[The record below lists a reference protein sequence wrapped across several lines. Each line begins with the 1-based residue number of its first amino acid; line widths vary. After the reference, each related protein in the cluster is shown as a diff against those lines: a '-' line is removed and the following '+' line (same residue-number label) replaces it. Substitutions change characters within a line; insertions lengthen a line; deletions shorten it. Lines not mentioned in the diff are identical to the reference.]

1 MPSINQTKPLTPTKK
16 RFRTE
21 IEGLRAVA
29 ALLVA
34 IYHIWLGNVSGGV
47 DVFFVVSGF
56 LITTSL
62 IGRVQREGKIDIND
76 FLLGLAKRLFP
87 AAFFVLLVVTLASI
101 LWLPQVQW
109 AQTLQEIFASAFYYQ
124 NWQLAFN
131 AVDYLAQNNEA
142 SPVQH
147 FWAMSIQGQ
156 FYLLWPTV
164 VFGLALLMKKITK
177 INFKATLT
185 TALLTVFTASLT
197 YSIYLTSTN
206 QAFAYFHTFTRVW
219 EFALGG
225 IVAVIGSQIVLRKSI
240 SFILGWIGLIAIVL
254 CGIILQVSTVFPGY
268 AALWPT
274 LAAIFIILAGNN
286 GGSFGVHRFLSLKP
300 LTSLGNLSYALY
312 LWHWPILVFYFIL
325 TGKET
330 VPLLEGLAIIFT
342 SIILSYVTTKLIEKP
357 IRSMK
362 KETPKWK
369 RGSVVIA
376 CMLPVVFTTSIWA
389 NQIHNAEA
397 ELANLIQN
405 EEYPGALAVFSNN
418 VVEDVPVLPTPL
430 QAQNDL
436 PKVYKDQCHQNLED
450 SEVIAC
456 EYGATNNPIYTV
468 ALVGGSHSAQW
479 LPALEV
485 FAQEEKIKV
494 INYTKSSC
502 RFTAEE
508 VNPATSESCYKWNK
522 ELIQT
527 LLSTKPDIVFTIA
540 DVGRKAEVPQGFVQQ
555 WETLNKADIPIFA
568 LRDNAWFEFDVPS
581 CVEEKGINS
590 LECAQERENALPSE
604 SPFSK
609 LEHVP
614 ANVNYVDL
622 TNYLCDED
630 YCKPVKGNVLVYRD
644 KHHITATYVKT
655 IAPILKKE
663 LITVLNK

>member
-1 MPSINQTKPLTPTKK
+1 MSSNNQPLTATKK

-62 IGRVQREGKIDIND
+62 LGRVQKEGKIDIID
-76 FLLGLAKRLFP
+76 FILGLAKRLFP
-87 AAFFVLLVVTLASI
+87 AAFFVLLVVTVASM

-164 VFGLALLMKKITK
+164 VFGLALIMRKLFNMKLKT
-177 INFKATLT
+177 TLT
-185 TALLTVFTASLT
+185 TVLLTVFTASLT

-225 IVAVIGSQIVLRKSI
+225 IVAIIGSQIVLRKSI
-240 SFILGWIGLIAIVL
+240 SFIIGWIGLLAIVL

-274 LAAIFIILAGNN
+274 VAAIFIILAGNN
-286 GGSFGVHRFLSLKP
+286 GGTFGVHRFLSLKP
-300 LTSLGNLSYALY
+300 LAKLGNLSYALY
-312 LWHWPILVFYFIL
+312 LWHWPILVFYFIIS
-325 TGKET
+325 GKET
-330 VPLLEGLAIIFT
+330 VPLLDGLIIIFA
-342 SIILSYVTTKLIEKP
+342 SITLSYITTNLIEKP

-362 KETPKWK
+362 KESPKWK

-376 CMLPVVFTTSIWA
+376 CMVPVVLTASLWA
-389 NQIHNAEA
+389 NQINKAEA
-397 ELANLIQN
+397 ELANLVEN
-405 EEYPGALAVFSNN
+405 EEYPGALEVFSNN

-436 PKVYKDQCHQNLED
+436 PKVYEDECHQSLED

-456 EYGATNNPIYTV
+456 EYGETDNPEYTV

-479 LPALEV
+479 LPALEE
-485 FAQEEKIKV
+485 FAQEHHKTVEVHLNMYQRILRHWHSYRVSYHEILIDDCLDETIRKNL
-494 INYTKSSC
+494 INKRNYHRQKLN
-502 RFTAEE
+502 EMH
-508 VNPATSESCYKWNK
+508 
-522 ELIQT
+522 Q
-527 LLSTKPDIVFTIA
+527 LSPH
-540 DVGRKAEVPQGFVQQ
+540 Q
-555 WETLNKADIPIFA
+555 
-568 LRDNAWFEFDVPS
+568 
-581 CVEEKGINS
+581 
-590 LECAQERENALPSE
+590 
-604 SPFSK
+604 
-609 LEHVP
+609 
-614 ANVNYVDL
+614 
-622 TNYLCDED
+622 
-630 YCKPVKGNVLVYRD
+630 
-644 KHHITATYVKT
+644 
-655 IAPILKKE
+655 
-663 LITVLNK
+663 

>member
-1 MPSINQTKPLTPTKK
+1 MSSNNQSLPQTKK

-62 IGRVQREGKIDIND
+62 LGRVQRHGKIDIID
-76 FLLGLAKRLFP
+76 FVLGLAKRLFP
-87 AAFFVLLVVTLASI
+87 AAFFVLLVVTVASM

-109 AQTLQEIFASAFYYQ
+109 AQTLKEIFASAFYYQ

-164 VFGLALLMKKITK
+164 VFGLALLVRKLFKIK
-177 INFKATLT
+177 FKTTLG
-185 TALLTVFTASLT
+185 AVLITVFTASLT

-225 IVAVIGSQIVLRKSI
+225 IVAVLGSQVVLRKSI
-240 SFILGWIGLIAIVL
+240 SFLIGWVGLIAIVL
-254 CGIILQVSTVFPGY
+254 CGIVLQVSTVFPGY

-286 GGSFGVHRFLSLKP
+286 GGTFGVHRFLSLKP
-300 LTSLGNLSYALY
+300 LTKLGNLSYALY
-312 LWHWPILVFYFIL
+312 LWHWPILVFYFII
-325 TGKET
+325 TDKET
-330 VPLLEGLAIIFT
+330 VPLLDGLLIIVA
-342 SIILSYVTTKLIEKP
+342 SIVLSYFTTYIVEKP

-362 KETPKWK
+362 KESPKWK
-369 RGSVVIA
+369 RGSVVVA
-376 CMLPVVFTTSIWA
+376 CMVPVVLTASLWA
-389 NQIHNAEA
+389 NQIGQAEA
-397 ELANLIQN
+397 ELANLVEN
-405 EEYPGALAVFSNN
+405 EEYPGALEAFSNK
-418 VVEDVPVLPTPL
+418 VEGDTDVPVMPTPL
-430 QAQNDL
+430 QAQGDL
-436 PKVYKDQCHQNLED
+436 PKVYEDECHQSLSK

-456 EYGATNNPIYTV
+456 EYGATENPEYTI

-485 FAQEEKIKV
+485 FAEDENIKV
-494 INYTKSSC
+494 INYTKSAC
-502 RFTAEE
+502 RFTGEE
-508 VNPATSESCYKWNK
+508 VNESTSESCNEWNK
-522 ELIQT
+522 ELIET
-527 LLSTKPDIVFTIA
+527 LVSTKPDLVFTTA
-540 DVGRKAEVPQGFVQQ
+540 DVGNKPEVPEGFVQQ
-555 WETLNKADIPIFA
+555 WETLNEANIPVFA
-568 LRDNAWFEFDVPS
+568 LRDNAWFDFDVPS
-581 CVEEKGINS
+581 CVEEKGEDS
-590 LECAQERENALPSE
+590 LECAQEREEALPSE

-609 LEHVP
+609 LDTVP
-614 ANVNYVDL
+614 DNVSYVDL
-622 TNYLCDED
+622 TDYLCDED

-644 KHHITATYVKT
+644 KHHITATYART
-655 IAPILKKE
+655 MAPILKKE
-663 LITVLNK
+663 LFAVLNK

>member
-1 MPSINQTKPLTPTKK
+1 MPSNTQPPTQTIK

-21 IEGLRAVA
+21 IEGLRAIA

-62 IGRVQREGKIDIND
+62 LGRVQRQGKIDILD
-76 FLLGLAKRLFP
+76 FNLGLAKRLFP
-87 AAFFVLLVVTLASI
+87 AAFFVLLVVTLASM

-164 VFGLALLMKKITK
+164 VFGLALLLKKITK

-185 TALLTVFTASLT
+185 TVLLTVFTASLT

-225 IVAVIGSQIVLRKSI
+225 IVAVLGSQIVLRKSI
-240 SFILGWIGLIAIVL
+240 SFFIGWIGLIAIVL

-286 GGSFGVHRFLSLKP
+286 GGSIGVHRFLSLKP

-312 LWHWPILVFYFIL
+312 LWHWPFLVFYFIL

-330 VPLLEGLAIIFT
+330 VPLLDGTAIIIA
-342 SIILSYVTTKLIEKP
+342 SIILSYITTNLIEKP
-357 IRSMK
+357 IRTMK

-369 RGSVVIA
+369 RGSVVFA
-376 CMLPVVFTTSIWA
+376 CILPVVLTASFWA
-389 NQIHNAEA
+389 NQIHNAES
-397 ELANLIQN
+397 ELANVIQN

-430 QAQNDL
+430 QAKKDL
-436 PKVYKDQCHQNLED
+436 PKVYEDQCHQNLED
-450 SEVIAC
+450 AEVIAC
-456 EYGATNNPIYTV
+456 EYGTTNNPIYTV

-485 FAQEEKIKV
+485 FAQEEKIKI

-527 LLSTKPDIVFTIA
+527 LLSTKPDLVFTIA
-540 DVGRKAEVPQGFVQQ
+540 DVGRKAEVPAGFVQQ
-555 WETLNKADIPIFA
+555 WETLNKVEIPIFA

-581 CVEEKGINS
+581 CVEEKGVDS
-590 LECAQERENALPSE
+590 LECAQEREKALPSE

-609 LEHVP
+609 LETVP

-663 LITVLNK
+663 LFAVLNK

>member
-1 MPSINQTKPLTPTKK
+1 MSSNKKSLTPTKK

-62 IGRVQREGKIDIND
+62 LGRVQREGKIDIID
-76 FLLGLAKRLFP
+76 FILGLTKRLFP
-87 AAFFVLLVVTLASI
+87 AAFFVLLVVTVASM

-109 AQTLQEIFASAFYYQ
+109 AQTPQEIFASAFYYQ

-131 AVDYLAQNNEA
+131 SVDYLAQNNEA

-164 VFGLALLMKKITK
+164 VFGLALIMRKLFNMKLKT
-177 INFKATLT
+177 TLT
-185 TALLTVFTASLT
+185 TVLITVFTASLT
-197 YSIYLTSTN
+197 YSIFLTSTN

-225 IVAVIGSQIVLRKSI
+225 IVAVLGSQIVLRKSI
-240 SFILGWIGLIAIVL
+240 SFIIGWIGLLAIVL

-300 LTSLGNLSYALY
+300 LTKLGNLSYALY
-312 LWHWPILVFYFIL
+312 LWHWPILVFYFIISD
-325 TGKET
+325 KET
-330 VPLLEGLAIIFT
+330 VPLLDGLIIIIA
-342 SIILSYVTTKLIEKP
+342 SIILSYVTTNLIEKP

-362 KETPKWK
+362 KESPKWK

-376 CMLPVVFTTSIWA
+376 CMVPVVLTASLWA
-389 NQIHNAEA
+389 NQISKAEA
-397 ELANLIQN
+397 ELANLVEN
-405 EEYPGALAVFSNN
+405 EEYPGALEVFANN
-418 VVEDVPVLPTPL
+418 VQEDVPVLPTPL

-436 PKVYKDQCHQNLED
+436 PKVYEDECHQSLAD

-456 EYGATNNPIYTV
+456 EYGETDKPEYTV

-479 LPALEV
+479 LPALEE
-485 FAQEEKIKV
+485 FAQEEKIKI
-494 INYTKSSC
+494 INYTKSAC

-508 VNPATSESCYKWNK
+508 VNAGTSESCYEWNK

-527 LLSTKPDIVFTIA
+527 LVSTKPDLVFTTA

-555 WETLNKADIPIFA
+555 WETLNEADIPVFA

-581 CVEEKGINS
+581 CVEEKGEDS
-590 LECAQERENALPSE
+590 LECALEREKALPSE

-609 LEHVP
+609 LETVP
-614 ANVNYVDL
+614 ANVSYVDL
-622 TNYLCDED
+622 SDYLCDED

-644 KHHITATYVKT
+644 KHHITATYART
-655 IAPILKKE
+655 MAPILKKE
-663 LITVLNK
+663 IFAVLNK

>member
-1 MPSINQTKPLTPTKK
+1 MPSNTQPQTQTKK

-62 IGRVQREGKIDIND
+62 LGRVQRQGKIDILD
-76 FLLGLAKRLFP
+76 FILGLAKRLFP
-87 AAFFVLLVVTLASI
+87 AAFFVLLVVTLASM

-164 VFGLALLMKKITK
+164 VFGLALLIKKITK

-197 YSIYLTSTN
+197 YSIYLTFTN

-225 IVAVIGSQIVLRKSI
+225 IVAVLGSQIVFRKSI
-240 SFILGWIGLIAIVL
+240 SFFIGWVGLIAIVL

-274 LAAIFIILAGNN
+274 LAAILIILAGNN

-330 VPLLEGLAIIFT
+330 VPLLDGLAIILT
-342 SIILSYVTTKLIEKP
+342 SIILSYITTNLIEKP

-362 KETPKWK
+362 KETPTWK

-376 CMLPVVFTTSIWA
+376 CMLPVVLTASLWA
-389 NQIHNAEA
+389 NQINKAES

-418 VVEDVPVLPTPL
+418 LVEDVPVLPTPL
-430 QAQNDL
+430 QAKNDL
-436 PKVYKDQCHQNLED
+436 PKVYEDQCHQNLED

-456 EYGATNNPIYTV
+456 EYGTTNNPIYTV

-485 FAQEEKIKV
+485 FAQEEKIKI

-527 LLSTKPDIVFTIA
+527 LLSTKPDLVFTIA
-540 DVGRKAEVPQGFVQQ
+540 DVGRKAEVPAGFVQQ

-581 CVEEKGINS
+581 CVEEKGVDS
-590 LECAQERENALPSE
+590 LECAQEREKALPSE

-609 LEHVP
+609 LETVP

-663 LITVLNK
+663 LFSVLNK

>member
-1 MPSINQTKPLTPTKK
+1 MPSTNHQLLTPTNK

-21 IEGLRAVA
+21 LEGLRAIA

-62 IGRVQREGKIDIND
+62 LGRVQREGKIDILD
-76 FLLGLAKRLFP
+76 FILGLAKRLFP
-87 AAFFVLLVVTLASI
+87 AAFFVLFVVTVASM

-164 VFGLALLMKKITK
+164 VFGLALLIRKLFNWK
-177 INFKATLT
+177 FKATLIT
-185 TALLTVFTASLT
+185 VLLTVFAASLT

-225 IVAVIGSQIVLRKSI
+225 IVAVLGTQVVLRKSI
-240 SFILGWIGLIAIVL
+240 SFIIGWIGLIAIIS

-286 GGSFGVHRFLSLKP
+286 GGTFGVHRFLSLKP
-300 LTSLGNLSYALY
+300 LTKLGNLSYALY
-312 LWHWPILVFYFIL
+312 LWHWPILVFYFIIS
-325 TGKET
+325 GKET
-330 VPLLEGLAIIFT
+330 VPLLDGLIIIFA
-342 SIILSYVTTKLIEKP
+342 SITLSYITTNLIEKP

-362 KETPKWK
+362 KDSPKWK

-376 CMLPVVFTTSIWA
+376 CMVPVVLTASLWA
-389 NQIHNAEA
+389 NQIEKAEA
-397 ELANLIQN
+397 ELANLIEN
-405 EEYPGALAVFSNN
+405 EEYPGALEVFSNN

-436 PKVYKDQCHQNLED
+436 PKVYEDECHQSLED

-456 EYGATNNPIYTV
+456 EYGETDNPEYTV

-479 LPALEV
+479 LPALEE

-494 INYTKSSC
+494 INYTKSAC
-502 RFTAEE
+502 RFTGEE
-508 VNPATSESCYKWNK
+508 VNASTSESCYEWNK
-522 ELIQT
+522 ELIQK
-527 LLSTKPDIVFTIA
+527 LVSTKPDLVFTTA
-540 DVGRKAEVPQGFVQQ
+540 DVGRKAEVPEGFVQQ
-555 WETLNKADIPIFA
+555 WNTLNKADIPVFA

-581 CVEEKGINS
+581 CVEEKGEDS
-590 LECAQERENALPSE
+590 LECTQEREKALPSK

-609 LEHVP
+609 LESVP

-622 TNYLCDED
+622 TDYLCDED

-644 KHHITATYVKT
+644 KHHITATYAKT
-655 IAPILKKE
+655 MAPILKKE
-663 LITVLNK
+663 LFAVLNK

>member
-1 MPSINQTKPLTPTKK
+1 MPSNTQSQPPTKK

-62 IGRVQREGKIDIND
+62 LGRVQRQRKIDILD
-76 FLLGLAKRLFP
+76 FILGLAKRLFP
-87 AAFFVLLVVTLASI
+87 AAFFVLLVVTLASM

-164 VFGLALLMKKITK
+164 VFGLAILITKKTK

-225 IVAVIGSQIVLRKSI
+225 IVAVLGSHVVLRKPF

-286 GGSFGVHRFLSLKP
+286 GGTFGVHRFLSLKP

-325 TGKET
+325 SGKET
-330 VPLLEGLAIIFT
+330 VSLLDGLAIIIA
-342 SIILSYVTTKLIEKP
+342 SIILSYVTTNLIEKP
-357 IRSMK
+357 IRTMR

-376 CMLPVVFTTSIWA
+376 CMLPVVATASLWA
-389 NQIHNAEA
+389 NQINKAES

-405 EEYPGALAVFSNN
+405 EEYPGALEVFSNN

-436 PKVYKDQCHQNLED
+436 PKVYEDQCHQNLED

-522 ELIQT
+522 ELMQT
-527 LLSTKPDIVFTIA
+527 LLSTKPDLVFTIA
-540 DVGRKAEVPQGFVQQ
+540 DVGRKAEVPEGFVQQ
-555 WETLNKADIPIFA
+555 WETLNKADIPVFA

-581 CVEEKGINS
+581 CLEEKGVDS
-590 LECAQERENALPSE
+590 LECAQEREKALPSE

-609 LEHVP
+609 LETVP
-614 ANVNYVDL
+614 SNVNYVDL
-622 TNYLCDED
+622 TDYLCEED
-630 YCKPVKGNVLVYRD
+630 YCKPVRGNVLVYRD

-663 LITVLNK
+663 LFAVLNK